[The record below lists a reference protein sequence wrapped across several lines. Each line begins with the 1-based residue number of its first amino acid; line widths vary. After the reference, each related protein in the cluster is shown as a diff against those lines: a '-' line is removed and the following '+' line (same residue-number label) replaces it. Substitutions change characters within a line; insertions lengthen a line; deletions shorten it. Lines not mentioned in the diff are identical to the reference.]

1 MWRGVYTDVIANI
14 KYHSPMNST
23 KYSFRYL
30 VFVFIIL
37 CVFAAPFT
45 YRLITFIYALNAYD
59 YQELPS
65 IPKQGD
71 HIKTILTV
79 SEDFHVDLLRES
91 HFTFWKYY
99 SRKDRIVE
107 YKAPNTIYVIDEND
121 NSLVLETQN
130 EKIFNQILDSK
141 KTTEITDS
149 FTLYSA
155 SAENGN
161 YVFYEI
167 EESNNGR
174 YRKRSKIDDA
184 IVNQFALN
192 DLSVNIKDQTP
203 PSHMGYEELLE
214 KKAPALLYN
223 QQNQTKGLLVFGV
236 FVITNINPLTVKCV
250 EYISH
255 EHANELKK
263 SVCRSWFHGFEL
275 VYWIVFG
282 IMFCIFFF
290 FTIKIINAILRGNP
304 IE

>member
-1 MWRGVYTDVIANI
+1 V
-14 KYHSPMNST
+14 NST

-37 CVFAAPFT
+37 SGFAAPLT
-45 YRLITFIYALNAYD
+45 YRLITFIHALNAYD
-59 YQELPS
+59 YQEFPS
-65 IPKQGD
+65 SPKQGD

-99 SRKDRIVE
+99 YRKDRIVE
-107 YKAPNTIYVIDEND
+107 YKAPHTIFVIDEND
-121 NSLVLETQN
+121 NSYELETSN
-130 EKIFNQILDSK
+130 EKIFSQILESK

-149 FTLYSA
+149 FTLYA
-155 SAENGN
+155 PKAEKGN

-167 EESNNGR
+167 KEVYNGQ
-174 YRKRSKIDDA
+174 YSKRSKIDDA

-192 DLSVNIKDQTP
+192 DLSDYLKDRNP
-203 PSHMGYEELLE
+203 PGYMDYEELVE

-236 FVITNINPLTVKCV
+236 FEITNINPLTVKCV

-255 EHANELKK
+255 KHASELKK
-263 SVCRSWFHGFEL
+263 SVWRHWFHGFGL

-282 IMFCIFFF
+282 ILFCVSFFF
-290 FTIKIINAILRGNP
+290 IIKIINAILRGKP
-304 IE
+304 VE